1 MILQPAATPQ
11 NAFNRVL
18 CFLTAFLGT
27 GLCVLL
33 LNSFWRALNEYNALI
48 MRVLTLGIV
57 VLILSF
63 VAYVAVSIILTI
75 EYRATENQIFK
86 ESRQKFIPGN
96 AEAEDNSQSDDKE
109 ERILSIYDEM
119 TFTNSLSYNQIAL
132 EVFGGKSG
140 VYTKRIKDVLT
151 KHGREI

>member
-11 NAFNRVL
+11 SAFNRVL

-27 GLCVLL
+27 GLSVLL

-63 VAYVAVSIILTI
+63 VAYIAVSVILTI

-86 ESRQKFIPGN
+86 ESRQQFIAGN
-96 AEAEDNSQSDDKE
+96 AEDNDQSDDKE